1 MSRSSACCRLSAPA
15 RLLRAG
21 RKRSKNRDEDERASH
36 VRGSR
41 IQPLRLLPFSGPV
54 KPALADMDLRDEIQK
69 IALEWPSYGSRRI
82 TAELKARQWDVNRK
96 RVQRIMREDNLLCVV
111 KR

>member
-1 MSRSSACCRLSAPA
+1 MSRNSACCGLSALA

-36 VRGSR
+36 VRGRR
-41 IQPLRLLPFSGPV
+41 IQPLRLLPFPGPGE
-54 KPALADMDLRDEIQK
+54 ALADMDLRDEIQK